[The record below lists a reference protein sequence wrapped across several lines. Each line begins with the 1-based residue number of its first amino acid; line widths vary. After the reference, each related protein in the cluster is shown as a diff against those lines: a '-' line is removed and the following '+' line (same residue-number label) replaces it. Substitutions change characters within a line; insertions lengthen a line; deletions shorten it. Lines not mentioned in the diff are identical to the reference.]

1 MADLNRLA
9 ISDTLFKN
17 VFRDKSIL
25 CDYVNAICNLDLK
38 EDNLEIM
45 PIEIKENGYK
55 RGVRLDIRFQ
65 EVNGNKVTQANL
77 EAQTSMPEH
86 TIFDNRKIY
95 YAAALYKDAFD
106 SGDSFSKEVYS
117 RTIFFILE
125 DKKLQGSP
133 IKKTIMY
140 EEHDGVKHNQIE
152 IYEIYIKNLMCANVE
167 SLSEYDKILI
177 EITSVLV
184 DNDYSIY
191 QLSANKIV
199 KKVVDKIMIMTAEEQ
214 KRISEEMS
222 RQFAEEMQSINQE
235 YINIG
240 KAEGIEIGKAE
251 GIEIGKAEG
260 NSEQL
265 HKNVLSMH
273 KNGLSNEDISKY
285 LELSLE
291 EVEEILNN
299 N

>member
-1 MADLNRLA
+1 MNKIHRYA

-17 VFRDKSIL
+17 VFNDKSIL

-38 EDNLEIM
+38 EDKIEIM
-45 PIEIKENGYK
+45 PIEIKENDCK
-55 RGVRLDIRFQ
+55 RGIRLDVRFQ
-65 EVNGNKVTQANL
+65 EVEDNKYVQANL
-77 EAQTSMPEH
+77 EAQTSMPKQR
-86 TIFDNRKIY
+86 TLDNRKIY
-95 YAAALYKDAFD
+95 YSNALFNDAFN

-125 DKKLQGSP
+125 DKNLQGSP
-133 IKKTIMY
+133 IKQTVFFEKRDKREY
-140 EEHDGVKHNQIE
+140 DQVE
-152 IYEIYIKNLMCANVE
+152 IYEIYIKNLISLDVE
-167 SLSEYDKILI
+167 SMPKYDKILL

-184 DNDYSIY
+184 DNDYTKY
-191 QLSANKIV
+191 QLSDNKIV

-222 RQFAEEMQSINQE
+222 RQFAEEMQEINQE
-235 YINIG
+235 YIDEGFKMG
-240 KAEGIEIGKAE
+240 KAE
-251 GIEIGKAEG
+251 
-260 NSEQL
+260 QL
-265 HKNVLSMH
+265 QKNVLSMH

-299 N
+299 NN